1 MSQNEDAA
9 SRTLAVS
16 PAVALS
22 EARATIDMLENRRL
36 VLAELL
42 ARAAAENAELRA
54 NLDRQAAEI
63 ETLRTAPAKGSG
75 LMGEAGPEA
84 VLPLRRDAAMAGGE

>member
-16 PAVALS
+16 PTVALS

-42 ARAAAENAELRA
+42 ARATAENTELRA
-54 NLDRQAAEI
+54 NVDRQAAEI
-63 ETLRTAPAKGSG
+63 SRLTAEIETLRASPIR
-75 LMGEAGPEA
+75 GEE
-84 VLPLRRDAAMAGGE
+84 